1 MVSERACRSMER
13 MQYLKKIYMFFFVFL
28 LAVVL
33 GCAPEIGVRL
43 VVPDVPDAV
52 SLEDSARTGNRLR
65 VHVGA
70 FKDNRIDT
78 TLVTIDGRKVE
89 SDGSVGSSVQEGFV
103 RYLSRAGASAA
114 VLGAPSIE
122 GEITEWHAEV
132 DPSFPTSKAS
142 SVAKL
147 AILIRDS
154 RGHSVYRA
162 TFTGESSVEHP
173 MLGEK
178 EVSRLLGQAMGSA
191 IEAVVR
197 DEEIMRQ
204 LVRGNIK

>member
-1 MVSERACRSMER
+1 MVSERACRSGER
-13 MQYLKKIYMFFFVFL
+13 VQYFKTLYMFSLAL
-28 LAVVL
+28 LLVGVL

-52 SLEDSARTGNRLR
+52 SLEDSTMTANRLR

-122 GEITEWHAEV
+122 GAITQWHAEV
-132 DPSFPTSKAS
+132 DPSFPTSRAS

-154 RGHSVYRA
+154 RGHSIYRA
-162 TFTGESSVEHP
+162 TFTGESSVENP

-204 LVRGNIK
+204 LIRGNIQ

>member
-1 MVSERACRSMER
+1 MVSKRDCSTVVRNVYQKR
-13 MQYLKKIYMFFFVFL
+13 LYMVSWGL
-28 LAVVL
+28 VLAVLL

-43 VVPDVPDAV
+43 LVPDVPDAV
-52 SLEDSARTGNRLR
+52 SLEDGAQTANRLR

-70 FKDNRIDT
+70 FKDDRIDT
-78 TLVTIDGRKVE
+78 TLVTIDGRKVD

-122 GEITEWHAEV
+122 GSVIQWHAEV

-154 RGHSVYRA
+154 RGHSIYRA
-162 TFTGESSVEHP
+162 NFTGESSVEHP

-178 EVSRLLGQAMGSA
+178 EVSRLLAQSMGSA

-204 LVRGNIK
+204 LTRGNIK